1 MKKTKLDSLSDLAIV
16 FSTGTQKEQPNQ
28 DFETPVSSNKKL
40 QVVRVQLNTRLKA
53 GKSATIVYG
62 LSENE
67 AILQQIC
74 KQIKQKCGV
83 GGSVKDG
90 EIIIQ
95 GDQVQ
100 KVILMLKD
108 LGYSNTKKSGA

>member
-1 MKKTKLDSLSDLAIV
+1 MKKTKLDSLSDLAVV
-16 FSTGTQKEQPNQ
+16 FSTGTQKFQENEISESAESL
-28 DFETPVSSNKKL
+28 DKKS

-53 GKSATIVYG
+53 GKSATIIYG
-62 LSENE
+62 LNE
-67 AILQQIC
+67 YDAVLEKIC

-95 GDQVQ
+95 GDQLQ
-100 KVILMLKD
+100 KVIQILKD
-108 LGYSNTKKSGA
+108 LGYSNTKKSGG